1 MVSPCGRGG
10 SPLLTDDAFLVP
22 HMTGCPL
29 LIEFAPGSTLY
40 RQLDIAFVDLLNGLR
55 ISLPTD
61 QIVFV
66 DHAHGRVTVGFG
78 GMRFAG
84 LKDERLIF
92 LRVRELF
99 SEEQLSPARSHVMIL
114 EPQWVASLLVR
125 GAPVWPERGP

>member
-66 DHAHGRVTVGFG
+66 DDEHGRVTVGFG

-84 LKDERLIF
+84 LKDERLM
-92 LRVRELF
+92 LF

>member
-1 MVSPCGRGG
+1 VTQAHAHYPMEITQS
-10 SPLLTDDAFLVP
+10 
-22 HMTGCPL
+22 PL

-40 RQLDIAFVDLLNGLR
+40 RQLDIVSSLPIYRNGPPGTFVDLLNGLR

-66 DHAHGRVTVGFG
+66 DDEHGRVTVGFG

-84 LKDERLIF
+84 LKDERL
-92 LRVRELF
+92 
-99 SEEQLSPARSHVMIL
+99 ARSHVMSL
-114 EPQWVASLLVR
+114 EPRWVASLLVR

>member
-1 MVSPCGRGG
+1 
-10 SPLLTDDAFLVP
+10 LTDDAFLVP

-84 LKDERLIF
+84 LKDERLM
-92 LRVRELF
+92 LF

>member
-1 MVSPCGRGG
+1 
-10 SPLLTDDAFLVP
+10 
-22 HMTGCPL
+22 MTGCPL

-40 RQLDIAFVDLLNGLR
+40 RQLDIVSSLPIYRNGPPGTFVDLLNGPR

-61 QIVFV
+61 QIVLV
-66 DHAHGRVTVGFG
+66 DDAHGRVTVGFG

-84 LKDERLIF
+84 LEDERLIF

-99 SEEQLSPARSHVMIL
+99 PEEQLSPARSHVMIL
-114 EPQWVASLLVR
+114 EPQWVASVLVR